1 MERTRVLHIITEM
14 ERGGAQLFTLF
25 TVENLDHDRFD
36 PYLLSNP
43 RGILNGDAQKT
54 LRERFLTV
62 TSLVR
67 PLSPLDDLKALFQ
80 IRNMVRRLNPEIVH
94 THSSKA
100 GILGRWAAKLS
111 AREVKLVHTVHGF
124 AFSPFHGR
132 FSNTVY
138 KTLER
143 LTAPIT
149 DLFLFVT
156 DEDRK
161 EAERLGLLKRSSW
174 AIVRSIVGVER
185 FRQAAS
191 RRKELREKMGI
202 PLSTPVIGG
211 LFPFKPQKDPL
222 GFIEI
227 ANLVHQRLPQALFL
241 VGGDGVLRREME
253 RLIEELGL
261 REWVRL
267 WVGRRG
273 RKSSFPSATPFSSPL
288 SGRGFPRFLFRPWRV
303 TPFPSPQA
311 STERRNSFVKEGTAF
326 SSLPG
331 TTGRGPARFSN
342 PSRTRPSE
350 RSFPRRR
357 RRLWR
362 ASIPLRWSLS
372 RRDSTKSFWKGVDNH
387 LPLLYRKRW
396 LRRVSPSL
404 KGGIPFPNT

>member
-62 TSLVR
+62 PSLVR

-80 IRNMVRRLNPEIVH
+80 IRNMVRSLNPEIVH

-202 PLSTPVIGG
+202 SLSTPVIGG

-267 WVGRRG
+267 LGWQERAEEFLPLCDTLLLPSLWEGLPQVLVQAMACNVIPVASSVNGTKELLRDGRNGLLFSPRDYREGASKVLQSLEDKTFRG
-273 RKSSFPSATPFSSPL
+273 IFPEEAKKTLEGFNPL
-288 SGRGFPRFLFRPWRV
+288 EMVALQERLYKKLL
-303 TPFPSPQA
+303 
-311 STERRNSFVKEGTAF
+311 ERR
-326 SSLPG
+326 
-331 TTGRGPARFSN
+331 
-342 PSRTRPSE
+342 
-350 RSFPRRR
+350 
-357 RRLWR
+357 
-362 ASIPLRWSLS
+362 
-372 RRDSTKSFWKGVDNH
+372 
-387 LPLLYRKRW
+387 
-396 LRRVSPSL
+396 
-404 KGGIPFPNT
+404 

>member
-25 TVENLDHDRFD
+25 TVENLGHDRFD

-43 RGILNGDAQKT
+43 RGVLNGDAQKT

-80 IRNMVRRLNPEIVH
+80 IRNMVRSLNPEIVH

-267 WVGRRG
+267 LGWQERAEEFLPLCDTLLLPSLWEGLPQVLVQAMACNTIPVASSVNGTKELLREGRNGLLFSPRDYREG
-273 RKSSFPSATPFSSPL
+273 ASKVLQSLEDKTFREIFPEESKKTLEGFNPL
-288 SGRGFPRFLFRPWRV
+288 EMVALQERLY
-303 TPFPSPQA
+303 QKLL
-311 STERRNSFVKEGTAF
+311 ERR
-326 SSLPG
+326 
-331 TTGRGPARFSN
+331 
-342 PSRTRPSE
+342 
-350 RSFPRRR
+350 
-357 RRLWR
+357 
-362 ASIPLRWSLS
+362 
-372 RRDSTKSFWKGVDNH
+372 
-387 LPLLYRKRW
+387 
-396 LRRVSPSL
+396 
-404 KGGIPFPNT
+404 

>member
-1 MERTRVLHIITEM
+1 MTGPAEGGSLERTRVLHIITEM

-25 TVENLDHDRFD
+25 TVENLDNDRFD

-62 TSLVR
+62 PSLVR

-80 IRNMVRRLNPEIVH
+80 IRNMVRSLNPEIVH

-202 PLSTPVIGG
+202 SLSTPVIGG

-267 WVGRRG
+267 LGWQERAEEFLPLCDTLLLPSLWEGLPQVLVQAMACNTIPVASSVNGTKELLREGRNGLLFSPRDYREG
-273 RKSSFPSATPFSSPL
+273 ASKVLQSLEDKTFREIFPEESKKTLEGFNPL
-288 SGRGFPRFLFRPWRV
+288 EMVALQERLY
-303 TPFPSPQA
+303 QKLL
-311 STERRNSFVKEGTAF
+311 ERR
-326 SSLPG
+326 
-331 TTGRGPARFSN
+331 
-342 PSRTRPSE
+342 
-350 RSFPRRR
+350 
-357 RRLWR
+357 
-362 ASIPLRWSLS
+362 
-372 RRDSTKSFWKGVDNH
+372 
-387 LPLLYRKRW
+387 
-396 LRRVSPSL
+396 
-404 KGGIPFPNT
+404 

>member
-1 MERTRVLHIITEM
+1 MARTRVLHIITEM

-25 TVENLDHDRFD
+25 TVENLDNDRFD

-62 TSLVR
+62 PSLVR

-80 IRNMVRRLNPEIVH
+80 IRNMVRSLNPEIVH

-202 PLSTPVIGG
+202 SLSTPVIGG

-267 WVGRRG
+267 LGWQERAEEFLPLCDTLLLPSLWEGLPQVLVQAMACNTIPVASSVNGTKELLREGRNGLLFSPRDYREG
-273 RKSSFPSATPFSSPL
+273 ASKVLQSLEDKTFREIFPEESKKTLEGFNPL
-288 SGRGFPRFLFRPWRV
+288 EMVALQERLY
-303 TPFPSPQA
+303 QKLL
-311 STERRNSFVKEGTAF
+311 ERR
-326 SSLPG
+326 
-331 TTGRGPARFSN
+331 
-342 PSRTRPSE
+342 
-350 RSFPRRR
+350 
-357 RRLWR
+357 
-362 ASIPLRWSLS
+362 
-372 RRDSTKSFWKGVDNH
+372 
-387 LPLLYRKRW
+387 
-396 LRRVSPSL
+396 
-404 KGGIPFPNT
+404 

>member
-1 MERTRVLHIITEM
+1 M

-25 TVENLDHDRFD
+25 TVENLDNDRFD

-62 TSLVR
+62 PSLVR

-80 IRNMVRRLNPEIVH
+80 IRNMVRSLNPEIVH

-267 WVGRRG
+267 LGWQERAEEFLPLCDTLLLPSLWEGLPQVLVQAMACNTIPVASSVNGTKELLREGRNGLLFSPRDYREG
-273 RKSSFPSATPFSSPL
+273 ASKVLQSLEDKTFREIFPEEAKKTLEGFIPL
-288 SGRGFPRFLFRPWRV
+288 EMVALQERLY
-303 TPFPSPQA
+303 QKLL
-311 STERRNSFVKEGTAF
+311 ERR
-326 SSLPG
+326 
-331 TTGRGPARFSN
+331 
-342 PSRTRPSE
+342 
-350 RSFPRRR
+350 
-357 RRLWR
+357 
-362 ASIPLRWSLS
+362 
-372 RRDSTKSFWKGVDNH
+372 
-387 LPLLYRKRW
+387 
-396 LRRVSPSL
+396 
-404 KGGIPFPNT
+404 

>member
-1 MERTRVLHIITEM
+1 MTGPAEGGSMERTRVLHIITEM

-25 TVENLDHDRFD
+25 TVENLDNDRFD

-62 TSLVR
+62 PSLVR

-80 IRNMVRRLNPEIVH
+80 IRNMVRSLNPEIVH

-267 WVGRRG
+267 LGWQERAEEFLPLCDTLLLPSLWEGLPQVLVQAMACNTIPVASSVNGTKELLREGRNGLLFSPRDYREG
-273 RKSSFPSATPFSSPL
+273 ASKVLQSLEDKTFREIFPEESKKTLEGFNPL
-288 SGRGFPRFLFRPWRV
+288 EMVALQERLY
-303 TPFPSPQA
+303 QKLL
-311 STERRNSFVKEGTAF
+311 ERR
-326 SSLPG
+326 
-331 TTGRGPARFSN
+331 
-342 PSRTRPSE
+342 
-350 RSFPRRR
+350 
-357 RRLWR
+357 
-362 ASIPLRWSLS
+362 
-372 RRDSTKSFWKGVDNH
+372 
-387 LPLLYRKRW
+387 
-396 LRRVSPSL
+396 
-404 KGGIPFPNT
+404 

>member
-80 IRNMVRRLNPEIVH
+80 IRNIVRRLNPEIVH

-132 FSNTVY
+132 FSNNVY

-267 WVGRRG
+267 LGWQERAEEFLPLCDTLLLPSLWEGLPQVLVQAMACNTIPVASSVNGTKELLREGRNGLLFSPRDYREG
-273 RKSSFPSATPFSSPL
+273 ASKVLQSLEDKTFREIFPEESKKTLEGFNPL
-288 SGRGFPRFLFRPWRV
+288 EMVALQERLY
-303 TPFPSPQA
+303 QKLL
-311 STERRNSFVKEGTAF
+311 ERR
-326 SSLPG
+326 
-331 TTGRGPARFSN
+331 
-342 PSRTRPSE
+342 
-350 RSFPRRR
+350 
-357 RRLWR
+357 
-362 ASIPLRWSLS
+362 
-372 RRDSTKSFWKGVDNH
+372 
-387 LPLLYRKRW
+387 
-396 LRRVSPSL
+396 
-404 KGGIPFPNT
+404 

>member
-25 TVENLDHDRFD
+25 TVENLDNDRFD

-62 TSLVR
+62 PSLVR

-80 IRNMVRRLNPEIVH
+80 IRNMVRSLNPEIVH

-267 WVGRRG
+267 LGWQERAEEFLPLCDTLLLPSLWEGLPQVLVQAMACNTIPVASSVNGTKELLREGRNGLLFSPRDYREG
-273 RKSSFPSATPFSSPL
+273 ASKVLQSLEDKTFREIFPEESKKTLEGFNPL
-288 SGRGFPRFLFRPWRV
+288 EMVALQERLY
-303 TPFPSPQA
+303 QKLL
-311 STERRNSFVKEGTAF
+311 ERR
-326 SSLPG
+326 
-331 TTGRGPARFSN
+331 
-342 PSRTRPSE
+342 
-350 RSFPRRR
+350 
-357 RRLWR
+357 
-362 ASIPLRWSLS
+362 
-372 RRDSTKSFWKGVDNH
+372 
-387 LPLLYRKRW
+387 
-396 LRRVSPSL
+396 
-404 KGGIPFPNT
+404 

>member
-62 TSLVR
+62 PSLVR

-80 IRNMVRRLNPEIVH
+80 IRNMVRSLNPEIVH

-267 WVGRRG
+267 LGWQERAEEFLPLCDTLLLPSLWEGLPQVLVQAMACNTIPVASSVNGTKELLREGRNGLLFSPRDYREG
-273 RKSSFPSATPFSSPL
+273 ASKVLQSLEDKTFREIFPEESKKTL
-288 SGRGFPRFLFRPWRV
+288 EGFNPIEMVALQERLY
-303 TPFPSPQA
+303 QKLL
-311 STERRNSFVKEGTAF
+311 ERR
-326 SSLPG
+326 
-331 TTGRGPARFSN
+331 
-342 PSRTRPSE
+342 
-350 RSFPRRR
+350 
-357 RRLWR
+357 
-362 ASIPLRWSLS
+362 
-372 RRDSTKSFWKGVDNH
+372 
-387 LPLLYRKRW
+387 
-396 LRRVSPSL
+396 
-404 KGGIPFPNT
+404 

>member
-25 TVENLDHDRFD
+25 TVENLGHDRFD

-43 RGILNGDAQKT
+43 RGVLNGDAQKT

-62 TSLVR
+62 PSLVR

-80 IRNMVRRLNPEIVH
+80 IRNMVRSLNPEIVH

-267 WVGRRG
+267 LGWQERAEEFLPLCDTLLLPSLWEGLPQVLVQAMACNTIPVASSVNGTKELLREGRNGLLFSPRDYREG
-273 RKSSFPSATPFSSPL
+273 ASKVLQSLEDKTFREIFPEESKKTLEGFNPL
-288 SGRGFPRFLFRPWRV
+288 EMVALQERLY
-303 TPFPSPQA
+303 QKLL
-311 STERRNSFVKEGTAF
+311 ERR
-326 SSLPG
+326 
-331 TTGRGPARFSN
+331 
-342 PSRTRPSE
+342 
-350 RSFPRRR
+350 
-357 RRLWR
+357 
-362 ASIPLRWSLS
+362 
-372 RRDSTKSFWKGVDNH
+372 
-387 LPLLYRKRW
+387 
-396 LRRVSPSL
+396 
-404 KGGIPFPNT
+404 

>member
-1 MERTRVLHIITEM
+1 MTGPAEGGSLERTRVLHIITEM

-25 TVENLDHDRFD
+25 TVENLDNDRFD

-62 TSLVR
+62 PSLVR

-80 IRNMVRRLNPEIVH
+80 IRNMVRSLNPEIVH

-138 KTLER
+138 KTLEK

-202 PLSTPVIGG
+202 SLSTPVIGG

-253 RLIEELGL
+253 RLIEEYGL

-267 WVGRRG
+267 LGWQERAEEFLPLCDTLLLPSLWEGLPQVLVQAMACNTIPVASSVNGTKELLREGRNGLLFSPRDYREGASKVLQSLEDKTFRG
-273 RKSSFPSATPFSSPL
+273 IFPEEAKKTLESFNPL
-288 SGRGFPRFLFRPWRV
+288 EMVALQERLYKKLL
-303 TPFPSPQA
+303 
-311 STERRNSFVKEGTAF
+311 ERR
-326 SSLPG
+326 
-331 TTGRGPARFSN
+331 
-342 PSRTRPSE
+342 
-350 RSFPRRR
+350 
-357 RRLWR
+357 
-362 ASIPLRWSLS
+362 
-372 RRDSTKSFWKGVDNH
+372 
-387 LPLLYRKRW
+387 
-396 LRRVSPSL
+396 
-404 KGGIPFPNT
+404 

>member
-62 TSLVR
+62 PSLVR

-80 IRNMVRRLNPEIVH
+80 IRNMVRSLNPEIVH

-253 RLIEELGL
+253 RLIEEYGL

-267 WVGRRG
+267 LGWQERAEEFLPLCDALLLPSLWEGLPQVLVQAMACNVIPVASSVNGTKELLREGRNGLLFSPRDYREG
-273 RKSSFPSATPFSSPL
+273 ASKVLQSLEDKTFREIFPEESKKTLEGFNPL
-288 SGRGFPRFLFRPWRV
+288 EMVALQERLY
-303 TPFPSPQA
+303 QKLL
-311 STERRNSFVKEGTAF
+311 ERR
-326 SSLPG
+326 
-331 TTGRGPARFSN
+331 
-342 PSRTRPSE
+342 
-350 RSFPRRR
+350 
-357 RRLWR
+357 
-362 ASIPLRWSLS
+362 
-372 RRDSTKSFWKGVDNH
+372 
-387 LPLLYRKRW
+387 
-396 LRRVSPSL
+396 
-404 KGGIPFPNT
+404 

>member
-25 TVENLDHDRFD
+25 TVENLGHDRFD

-43 RGILNGDAQKT
+43 RGVLNGDAQKT

-80 IRNMVRRLNPEIVH
+80 IRNMVRSLNPEIVH

-253 RLIEELGL
+253 RLIEEYGL

-267 WVGRRG
+267 LGWQERAEEFLPLCDTLLLPSLWEGLPQVLVQAMACNTIPVASSVNGTKELLREGRNGLLFSPRDYREG
-273 RKSSFPSATPFSSPL
+273 ASKVLQSLEDKTFREIFPEEAKKTLEGFNPL
-288 SGRGFPRFLFRPWRV
+288 EMVALQERLY
-303 TPFPSPQA
+303 QKLL
-311 STERRNSFVKEGTAF
+311 ERR
-326 SSLPG
+326 
-331 TTGRGPARFSN
+331 
-342 PSRTRPSE
+342 
-350 RSFPRRR
+350 
-357 RRLWR
+357 
-362 ASIPLRWSLS
+362 
-372 RRDSTKSFWKGVDNH
+372 
-387 LPLLYRKRW
+387 
-396 LRRVSPSL
+396 
-404 KGGIPFPNT
+404 

>member
-62 TSLVR
+62 PSLVR

-80 IRNMVRRLNPEIVH
+80 IRNMVRSLNPEIVH

-132 FSNTVY
+132 FSNNVY

-174 AIVRSIVGVER
+174 TIVRSIVGVER

-202 PLSTPVIGG
+202 SLSTPVIGG

-267 WVGRRG
+267 LGWQERAEEFLPLCDTLLLPSLWEGLPQVLVQAMACNTIPVASSVNGTKELLREGRNGLLFSPRDYREG
-273 RKSSFPSATPFSSPL
+273 ASKVLQSLEDKTFREIFPEESKKTLEGFNPL
-288 SGRGFPRFLFRPWRV
+288 EMVALQERLY
-303 TPFPSPQA
+303 QKLL
-311 STERRNSFVKEGTAF
+311 ERR
-326 SSLPG
+326 
-331 TTGRGPARFSN
+331 
-342 PSRTRPSE
+342 
-350 RSFPRRR
+350 
-357 RRLWR
+357 
-362 ASIPLRWSLS
+362 
-372 RRDSTKSFWKGVDNH
+372 
-387 LPLLYRKRW
+387 
-396 LRRVSPSL
+396 
-404 KGGIPFPNT
+404 

>member
-1 MERTRVLHIITEM
+1 MERARVLHIITEM

-62 TSLVR
+62 PSLVR

-202 PLSTPVIGG
+202 SLSTPVIGG

-267 WVGRRG
+267 LGWQERAEEFLPLCDTLLLPSLWEGLPQVLVQAMACNTIPVASSVNGTKELLREGRNGLLFSPRDYREG
-273 RKSSFPSATPFSSPL
+273 ASKVLQSLEDKTFREIFPEEAKKTLEGFNPL
-288 SGRGFPRFLFRPWRV
+288 EMVALQERLYKKLL
-303 TPFPSPQA
+303 
-311 STERRNSFVKEGTAF
+311 ERR
-326 SSLPG
+326 
-331 TTGRGPARFSN
+331 
-342 PSRTRPSE
+342 
-350 RSFPRRR
+350 
-357 RRLWR
+357 
-362 ASIPLRWSLS
+362 
-372 RRDSTKSFWKGVDNH
+372 
-387 LPLLYRKRW
+387 
-396 LRRVSPSL
+396 
-404 KGGIPFPNT
+404 

>member
-62 TSLVR
+62 PSLVR

-80 IRNMVRRLNPEIVH
+80 IRNIVRRLNPEIVH

-132 FSNTVY
+132 FSNNVY

-253 RLIEELGL
+253 RLIEEYGL

-267 WVGRRG
+267 LGWQERAEEFLPLCDTLLLPSLWEGLPQVLVQAMACNTIPVASSVNGTKELLREGRNGLLFSPRDYREG
-273 RKSSFPSATPFSSPL
+273 ASKVLQSLEDKTFREIFPEESKKTLESFNPL
-288 SGRGFPRFLFRPWRV
+288 EMVALQERLYKKLL
-303 TPFPSPQA
+303 
-311 STERRNSFVKEGTAF
+311 ERR
-326 SSLPG
+326 
-331 TTGRGPARFSN
+331 
-342 PSRTRPSE
+342 
-350 RSFPRRR
+350 
-357 RRLWR
+357 
-362 ASIPLRWSLS
+362 
-372 RRDSTKSFWKGVDNH
+372 
-387 LPLLYRKRW
+387 
-396 LRRVSPSL
+396 
-404 KGGIPFPNT
+404 

>member
-62 TSLVR
+62 PSLVR
-67 PLSPLDDLKALFQ
+67 PLSPLAALKALFQ
-80 IRNMVRRLNPEIVH
+80 IRNTVRSLNPETVH

-202 PLSTPVIGG
+202 SLSTPVIGG

-267 WVGRRG
+267 LGWQERAEEFLPLCDTLLLPSLWEGLPQVLVQAMACNTIPVASGVNGTKELLREGRNGLLFSPRDYREG
-273 RKSSFPSATPFSSPL
+273 ASKVLQSLEDKTFREIFPEEAKKTLEGFNPL
-288 SGRGFPRFLFRPWRV
+288 EMVALQERLY
-303 TPFPSPQA
+303 QKLL
-311 STERRNSFVKEGTAF
+311 ERR
-326 SSLPG
+326 
-331 TTGRGPARFSN
+331 
-342 PSRTRPSE
+342 
-350 RSFPRRR
+350 
-357 RRLWR
+357 
-362 ASIPLRWSLS
+362 
-372 RRDSTKSFWKGVDNH
+372 
-387 LPLLYRKRW
+387 
-396 LRRVSPSL
+396 
-404 KGGIPFPNT
+404 

>member
-1 MERTRVLHIITEM
+1 MKRARVLHIITEM

-25 TVENLDHDRFD
+25 TVENLDNDRFD

-62 TSLVR
+62 PSLVR

-80 IRNMVRRLNPEIVH
+80 IRNMVRSLNPEIVH

-202 PLSTPVIGG
+202 SLSTPVIGG

-267 WVGRRG
+267 LGWQERAEEFLPLCDTLLLPSLWEGLPQVLVQAMACNTIPVASSVNGTKELLREGRNGLLFSPRDYREG
-273 RKSSFPSATPFSSPL
+273 ASKVLQSLEDKTFREIFPEESKKTLEGFNPL
-288 SGRGFPRFLFRPWRV
+288 EMVALQERLY
-303 TPFPSPQA
+303 QKLL
-311 STERRNSFVKEGTAF
+311 ERR
-326 SSLPG
+326 
-331 TTGRGPARFSN
+331 
-342 PSRTRPSE
+342 
-350 RSFPRRR
+350 
-357 RRLWR
+357 
-362 ASIPLRWSLS
+362 
-372 RRDSTKSFWKGVDNH
+372 
-387 LPLLYRKRW
+387 
-396 LRRVSPSL
+396 
-404 KGGIPFPNT
+404 

>member
-62 TSLVR
+62 PSLVR

-80 IRNMVRRLNPEIVH
+80 IRNMVRSLNPEIVH

-202 PLSTPVIGG
+202 SLSTPVIGG

-267 WVGRRG
+267 LGWQERAEEFLPLCDTLLLPSLWEGLPQVLVQAMACNTIPVASSVNGTKELLREGRNGLLFSPRDYREG
-273 RKSSFPSATPFSSPL
+273 ASKVLQSLEDKTFREIFPEESKKTLEGFNPL
-288 SGRGFPRFLFRPWRV
+288 EMVALQERLY
-303 TPFPSPQA
+303 QKLL
-311 STERRNSFVKEGTAF
+311 ERR
-326 SSLPG
+326 
-331 TTGRGPARFSN
+331 
-342 PSRTRPSE
+342 
-350 RSFPRRR
+350 
-357 RRLWR
+357 
-362 ASIPLRWSLS
+362 
-372 RRDSTKSFWKGVDNH
+372 
-387 LPLLYRKRW
+387 
-396 LRRVSPSL
+396 
-404 KGGIPFPNT
+404 

>member
-62 TSLVR
+62 PSLVR

-80 IRNMVRRLNPEIVH
+80 IRNMVRSLNPEIVH

-202 PLSTPVIGG
+202 SLSTPVIGG

-267 WVGRRG
+267 LGWQERAEEFLPLCDTLLLPSLWEGLPQVLVQAMACNTIPVASGVNGTKELLREGRNGLLFSPRDYREG
-273 RKSSFPSATPFSSPL
+273 ASKVLQSLEDKTFREIFPEESKKTLEGFNPL
-288 SGRGFPRFLFRPWRV
+288 EMVALQERLY
-303 TPFPSPQA
+303 QKLL
-311 STERRNSFVKEGTAF
+311 ERR
-326 SSLPG
+326 
-331 TTGRGPARFSN
+331 
-342 PSRTRPSE
+342 
-350 RSFPRRR
+350 
-357 RRLWR
+357 
-362 ASIPLRWSLS
+362 
-372 RRDSTKSFWKGVDNH
+372 
-387 LPLLYRKRW
+387 
-396 LRRVSPSL
+396 
-404 KGGIPFPNT
+404 

>member
-62 TSLVR
+62 PSLVR

-80 IRNMVRRLNPEIVH
+80 IRNMVRSLNPEIVH

-132 FSNTVY
+132 FSSTVY

-202 PLSTPVIGG
+202 SLSTPVIGG

-267 WVGRRG
+267 LGWQERAEEFLPLCDTLLLPSLWEGLPQVLVQAMACNTIPVASSVNGTKELLREGRNGLLFSPRDYREG
-273 RKSSFPSATPFSSPL
+273 ASKVLQSLEDKTFREIFPEEAKKTLEGFIPL
-288 SGRGFPRFLFRPWRV
+288 EMVALQERLY
-303 TPFPSPQA
+303 QKLL
-311 STERRNSFVKEGTAF
+311 ERR
-326 SSLPG
+326 
-331 TTGRGPARFSN
+331 
-342 PSRTRPSE
+342 
-350 RSFPRRR
+350 
-357 RRLWR
+357 
-362 ASIPLRWSLS
+362 
-372 RRDSTKSFWKGVDNH
+372 
-387 LPLLYRKRW
+387 
-396 LRRVSPSL
+396 
-404 KGGIPFPNT
+404 

>member
-1 MERTRVLHIITEM
+1 MTGPAEGGSLERTRVLHIITEM

-25 TVENLDHDRFD
+25 TVENLDNDRFD

-80 IRNMVRRLNPEIVH
+80 IRNMVRSLNPEIVH

-253 RLIEELGL
+253 RLIEEYGL

-267 WVGRRG
+267 LGWQERAEEFLPLCDTLLLPSLWEGLPQVLVQAMACNTIPVASSVNGTKELLREGRNGLLFSPRDYREG
-273 RKSSFPSATPFSSPL
+273 ASKVLQSLEDKTFREIFPEEAKKTLEGFNPL
-288 SGRGFPRFLFRPWRV
+288 EMVALQERLYKKLL
-303 TPFPSPQA
+303 
-311 STERRNSFVKEGTAF
+311 ERR
-326 SSLPG
+326 
-331 TTGRGPARFSN
+331 
-342 PSRTRPSE
+342 
-350 RSFPRRR
+350 
-357 RRLWR
+357 
-362 ASIPLRWSLS
+362 
-372 RRDSTKSFWKGVDNH
+372 
-387 LPLLYRKRW
+387 
-396 LRRVSPSL
+396 
-404 KGGIPFPNT
+404 

>member
-80 IRNMVRRLNPEIVH
+80 IRNMVRSLNPEIVH

-267 WVGRRG
+267 LGWQERAEEFLPLCDTLLLPSLWEGLPQVLVQAMACNTIPVASSVNGTKELLREGRNGLLFSPRDYREG
-273 RKSSFPSATPFSSPL
+273 ASKVLQSLEDKTFREIFPEEAKKTLEGFNPL
-288 SGRGFPRFLFRPWRV
+288 EMVALQERLYKKLL
-303 TPFPSPQA
+303 
-311 STERRNSFVKEGTAF
+311 ERR
-326 SSLPG
+326 
-331 TTGRGPARFSN
+331 
-342 PSRTRPSE
+342 
-350 RSFPRRR
+350 
-357 RRLWR
+357 
-362 ASIPLRWSLS
+362 
-372 RRDSTKSFWKGVDNH
+372 
-387 LPLLYRKRW
+387 
-396 LRRVSPSL
+396 
-404 KGGIPFPNT
+404 

>member
-62 TSLVR
+62 PSLVR

-80 IRNMVRRLNPEIVH
+80 IRNMVRSLNPEIVH

-202 PLSTPVIGG
+202 SLSTPVIGG

-267 WVGRRG
+267 LGWQERAEEFLPLCDTLLLPSLWEGLPQVLVQAMACNTIPVASSVNGTKELLREGRNGLLFSPRDYREG
-273 RKSSFPSATPFSSPL
+273 ASKVLQSLEDKTFREIFPEEAKKTLEGFNPL
-288 SGRGFPRFLFRPWRV
+288 EMVAL
-303 TPFPSPQA
+303 QEQLYQKLL
-311 STERRNSFVKEGTAF
+311 ERR
-326 SSLPG
+326 
-331 TTGRGPARFSN
+331 
-342 PSRTRPSE
+342 
-350 RSFPRRR
+350 
-357 RRLWR
+357 
-362 ASIPLRWSLS
+362 
-372 RRDSTKSFWKGVDNH
+372 
-387 LPLLYRKRW
+387 
-396 LRRVSPSL
+396 
-404 KGGIPFPNT
+404 

>member
-25 TVENLDHDRFD
+25 TVENLGHDRFD
-36 PYLLSNP
+36 PYLLNNP
-43 RGILNGDAQKT
+43 RGVLNGDAQKT

-62 TSLVR
+62 PSLVR

-80 IRNMVRRLNPEIVH
+80 IRNMVRSLNPEIVH

-267 WVGRRG
+267 LGWQERAEEFLPLCDTLLLPSLWEGLPQVLVQAMACNTIPVASSVNGTKELLREGRNGLLFSPRDYREG
-273 RKSSFPSATPFSSPL
+273 ASKVLQSLEDKTFREIFPEEAKKTLEGFNPL
-288 SGRGFPRFLFRPWRV
+288 EMVALQERLY
-303 TPFPSPQA
+303 QKLL
-311 STERRNSFVKEGTAF
+311 ERR
-326 SSLPG
+326 
-331 TTGRGPARFSN
+331 
-342 PSRTRPSE
+342 
-350 RSFPRRR
+350 
-357 RRLWR
+357 
-362 ASIPLRWSLS
+362 
-372 RRDSTKSFWKGVDNH
+372 
-387 LPLLYRKRW
+387 
-396 LRRVSPSL
+396 
-404 KGGIPFPNT
+404 

>member
-62 TSLVR
+62 PSLVR

-80 IRNMVRRLNPEIVH
+80 IRNMVRSLNPEIVH

-202 PLSTPVIGG
+202 SLSTPVIGG

-267 WVGRRG
+267 LGWQERAEEFLPLCDTLLLPSLWEGLPQVLVQAMACNTIPVASGVNGTKELLREGRNGLLFSPRDYREGASKVLQSLEDKTFRG
-273 RKSSFPSATPFSSPL
+273 IFPEEAKKTLESFNPL
-288 SGRGFPRFLFRPWRV
+288 EMVALQERLYKKLL
-303 TPFPSPQA
+303 
-311 STERRNSFVKEGTAF
+311 ERR
-326 SSLPG
+326 
-331 TTGRGPARFSN
+331 
-342 PSRTRPSE
+342 
-350 RSFPRRR
+350 
-357 RRLWR
+357 
-362 ASIPLRWSLS
+362 
-372 RRDSTKSFWKGVDNH
+372 
-387 LPLLYRKRW
+387 
-396 LRRVSPSL
+396 
-404 KGGIPFPNT
+404 

>member
-25 TVENLDHDRFD
+25 TVENLDNDRFD

-62 TSLVR
+62 PSLVR

-80 IRNMVRRLNPEIVH
+80 IRNMVRSLNPEIVH

-267 WVGRRG
+267 LGWQERAEEFLPLCDTLLLPSLWEGLPQVLVQAMACNTIPVASSVNGTKELLREGRNGLLFSPRDYREG
-273 RKSSFPSATPFSSPL
+273 ASKVLQSLEDKTFREIFPEEAKKTLEGFNPL
-288 SGRGFPRFLFRPWRV
+288 EMVALQERLY
-303 TPFPSPQA
+303 QKLL
-311 STERRNSFVKEGTAF
+311 ERR
-326 SSLPG
+326 
-331 TTGRGPARFSN
+331 
-342 PSRTRPSE
+342 
-350 RSFPRRR
+350 
-357 RRLWR
+357 
-362 ASIPLRWSLS
+362 
-372 RRDSTKSFWKGVDNH
+372 
-387 LPLLYRKRW
+387 
-396 LRRVSPSL
+396 
-404 KGGIPFPNT
+404 

>member
-36 PYLLSNP
+36 TYLLSNP

-62 TSLVR
+62 PSLVR

-80 IRNMVRRLNPEIVH
+80 IRNMVRSLNPEIVH

-267 WVGRRG
+267 LGWQERAEEFLPLCDTLLLPSLWEGLPQVLVQAMACNTIPVASSVNGTKELLREGRNGLLFSPRDYREG
-273 RKSSFPSATPFSSPL
+273 ASKVLQSLEDKTFREIFPEESKKTLEGFNPL
-288 SGRGFPRFLFRPWRV
+288 EMVALQERLY
-303 TPFPSPQA
+303 QKLL
-311 STERRNSFVKEGTAF
+311 ERR
-326 SSLPG
+326 
-331 TTGRGPARFSN
+331 
-342 PSRTRPSE
+342 
-350 RSFPRRR
+350 
-357 RRLWR
+357 
-362 ASIPLRWSLS
+362 
-372 RRDSTKSFWKGVDNH
+372 
-387 LPLLYRKRW
+387 
-396 LRRVSPSL
+396 
-404 KGGIPFPNT
+404 

>member
-62 TSLVR
+62 PSLVR

-80 IRNMVRRLNPEIVH
+80 IRNIVRSLNPEIVH

-267 WVGRRG
+267 LGWQERAEEFLPLCDTLLLPSLWEGLPQVLVQAMACNTIPVASSVNGTKELLREGRNGLLFSPRDYREG
-273 RKSSFPSATPFSSPL
+273 ASKVLQSLEDKTFREIFPEESKKTLEGFNPL
-288 SGRGFPRFLFRPWRV
+288 EMVALQERLY
-303 TPFPSPQA
+303 QKLL
-311 STERRNSFVKEGTAF
+311 ERR
-326 SSLPG
+326 
-331 TTGRGPARFSN
+331 
-342 PSRTRPSE
+342 
-350 RSFPRRR
+350 
-357 RRLWR
+357 
-362 ASIPLRWSLS
+362 
-372 RRDSTKSFWKGVDNH
+372 
-387 LPLLYRKRW
+387 
-396 LRRVSPSL
+396 
-404 KGGIPFPNT
+404 

>member
-62 TSLVR
+62 PSLVR

-267 WVGRRG
+267 LGWQERAEEFLPLCDTLLLPSLWEGLPQVLVQAMACNTIPVASSVNGTKELLREGRNGLLFSPRDYREG
-273 RKSSFPSATPFSSPL
+273 ASKVLQSLEDKTFREIFPEEAKKTLEGFNPL
-288 SGRGFPRFLFRPWRV
+288 EMVALQERLY
-303 TPFPSPQA
+303 QKLL
-311 STERRNSFVKEGTAF
+311 ERR
-326 SSLPG
+326 
-331 TTGRGPARFSN
+331 
-342 PSRTRPSE
+342 
-350 RSFPRRR
+350 
-357 RRLWR
+357 
-362 ASIPLRWSLS
+362 
-372 RRDSTKSFWKGVDNH
+372 
-387 LPLLYRKRW
+387 
-396 LRRVSPSL
+396 
-404 KGGIPFPNT
+404 

>member
-62 TSLVR
+62 PSLVR

-100 GILGRWAAKLS
+100 GLLGRWAAKLS

-202 PLSTPVIGG
+202 SLSTPVIGG

-267 WVGRRG
+267 LGWQERAEEFLPLCDTLLLPSLWEGLPQVLVQAMACNTIPVASSVNGTKELLREGRNGLLFSPRDYREG
-273 RKSSFPSATPFSSPL
+273 ASKVLQSLEDKTFREIFPEEAKKTLEGFNPL
-288 SGRGFPRFLFRPWRV
+288 EMVALQERLYKKLL
-303 TPFPSPQA
+303 
-311 STERRNSFVKEGTAF
+311 ERR
-326 SSLPG
+326 
-331 TTGRGPARFSN
+331 
-342 PSRTRPSE
+342 
-350 RSFPRRR
+350 
-357 RRLWR
+357 
-362 ASIPLRWSLS
+362 
-372 RRDSTKSFWKGVDNH
+372 
-387 LPLLYRKRW
+387 
-396 LRRVSPSL
+396 
-404 KGGIPFPNT
+404 

>member
-62 TSLVR
+62 PSLVR

-80 IRNMVRRLNPEIVH
+80 IRNIVRSLNPEIVH

-138 KTLER
+138 KTLEK

-267 WVGRRG
+267 LGWQERAEEFLPLCDTLLLPSLWEGLPQVLVQAMACNTIPVASSVNGTKELLREGRNGLLFSPRDYREGASKVLQSLEDKTFRG
-273 RKSSFPSATPFSSPL
+273 IFPEEAKKTLESFNPL
-288 SGRGFPRFLFRPWRV
+288 EMVALQERLYKKLL
-303 TPFPSPQA
+303 
-311 STERRNSFVKEGTAF
+311 ERR
-326 SSLPG
+326 
-331 TTGRGPARFSN
+331 
-342 PSRTRPSE
+342 
-350 RSFPRRR
+350 
-357 RRLWR
+357 
-362 ASIPLRWSLS
+362 
-372 RRDSTKSFWKGVDNH
+372 
-387 LPLLYRKRW
+387 
-396 LRRVSPSL
+396 
-404 KGGIPFPNT
+404 

>member
-25 TVENLDHDRFD
+25 TVENLDNDRFD

-62 TSLVR
+62 PSLVR

-80 IRNMVRRLNPEIVH
+80 IRNMVRSLNPEIVH

-267 WVGRRG
+267 LGWQERAEEFLPLCDTLLLPSLWEGLPQVLVQAMACNTIPVASSVNGTKELLREGRNGLLFSPRDYREG
-273 RKSSFPSATPFSSPL
+273 ASKVLQSLEDKTFREIFPEEAKKTLEGFNPL
-288 SGRGFPRFLFRPWRV
+288 EMVALQERLYKKLL
-303 TPFPSPQA
+303 
-311 STERRNSFVKEGTAF
+311 ERR
-326 SSLPG
+326 
-331 TTGRGPARFSN
+331 
-342 PSRTRPSE
+342 
-350 RSFPRRR
+350 
-357 RRLWR
+357 
-362 ASIPLRWSLS
+362 
-372 RRDSTKSFWKGVDNH
+372 
-387 LPLLYRKRW
+387 
-396 LRRVSPSL
+396 
-404 KGGIPFPNT
+404 

>member
-25 TVENLDHDRFD
+25 TVENLDNDRFD

-62 TSLVR
+62 SSLVR

-80 IRNMVRRLNPEIVH
+80 IRNMVRSLNPEIVH

-267 WVGRRG
+267 LGWQERAEEFLPLCDTLLLPSLWEGLPQVLVQAMACNTIPVASSVNGTKELLREGRNGLLFSPRDYREG
-273 RKSSFPSATPFSSPL
+273 ASKVLQSLEDKTFREIFPEESKKTLEGFNPL
-288 SGRGFPRFLFRPWRV
+288 EMVALQERLY
-303 TPFPSPQA
+303 QKLL
-311 STERRNSFVKEGTAF
+311 ERR
-326 SSLPG
+326 
-331 TTGRGPARFSN
+331 
-342 PSRTRPSE
+342 
-350 RSFPRRR
+350 
-357 RRLWR
+357 
-362 ASIPLRWSLS
+362 
-372 RRDSTKSFWKGVDNH
+372 
-387 LPLLYRKRW
+387 
-396 LRRVSPSL
+396 
-404 KGGIPFPNT
+404 

>member
-43 RGILNGDAQKT
+43 RGVLNGDAQKT

-80 IRNMVRRLNPEIVH
+80 IRNMVRSLNPEIVH

-267 WVGRRG
+267 LGWQERAEEFLPLCDTLLLPSLWEGLPQVLVQAMACNTIPVASSVNGTKELLREGRNGLLFSPRDYREG
-273 RKSSFPSATPFSSPL
+273 ASKVLQSLEDKTFREIFPEEAKKTLEGFIPL
-288 SGRGFPRFLFRPWRV
+288 EMVALQERLY
-303 TPFPSPQA
+303 QKLL
-311 STERRNSFVKEGTAF
+311 ERR
-326 SSLPG
+326 
-331 TTGRGPARFSN
+331 
-342 PSRTRPSE
+342 
-350 RSFPRRR
+350 
-357 RRLWR
+357 
-362 ASIPLRWSLS
+362 
-372 RRDSTKSFWKGVDNH
+372 
-387 LPLLYRKRW
+387 
-396 LRRVSPSL
+396 
-404 KGGIPFPNT
+404 

>member
-62 TSLVR
+62 PSLVR

-80 IRNMVRRLNPEIVH
+80 IRNMVRSLNPEIVH

-253 RLIEELGL
+253 RLIEEYGL

-267 WVGRRG
+267 LGWQERAEEFLPLCDTLLLPSLWEGLPQVLVQAMACNTIPVASSVNGTKELLREGRNGLLFSPRDYREG
-273 RKSSFPSATPFSSPL
+273 ASKVLQSLEDKTFREIFPEEAKKTLEGFNPL
-288 SGRGFPRFLFRPWRV
+288 EMVALQERLY
-303 TPFPSPQA
+303 QKLL
-311 STERRNSFVKEGTAF
+311 ERR
-326 SSLPG
+326 
-331 TTGRGPARFSN
+331 
-342 PSRTRPSE
+342 
-350 RSFPRRR
+350 
-357 RRLWR
+357 
-362 ASIPLRWSLS
+362 
-372 RRDSTKSFWKGVDNH
+372 
-387 LPLLYRKRW
+387 
-396 LRRVSPSL
+396 
-404 KGGIPFPNT
+404 

>member
-1 MERTRVLHIITEM
+1 MTGPAEGGSLERTRVLHIITEM

-54 LRERFLTV
+54 LRDRFLTV
-62 TSLVR
+62 PSLVR

-80 IRNMVRRLNPEIVH
+80 IRNMVRSLNPEIVH

-202 PLSTPVIGG
+202 SLSTPVIGG

-267 WVGRRG
+267 LGWQERAEEFLPLCDTLLLPSLWEGLPQVLVQAMACNTIPVASGVNGTKELLREGRNGLLFSPRDYREGASKVLQSLEDKTFRG
-273 RKSSFPSATPFSSPL
+273 IFPEEAKKTLESFNPL
-288 SGRGFPRFLFRPWRV
+288 EMVALQERLYKKLL
-303 TPFPSPQA
+303 
-311 STERRNSFVKEGTAF
+311 ERR
-326 SSLPG
+326 
-331 TTGRGPARFSN
+331 
-342 PSRTRPSE
+342 
-350 RSFPRRR
+350 
-357 RRLWR
+357 
-362 ASIPLRWSLS
+362 
-372 RRDSTKSFWKGVDNH
+372 
-387 LPLLYRKRW
+387 
-396 LRRVSPSL
+396 
-404 KGGIPFPNT
+404 